1 MFIGVLLRNWQMVLL
16 LVLLFVEGI
25 FYTQGETYYWWY
37 LLEELGADI
46 VMIYIFQF
54 TGVVLEVC
62 YFISY
67 YCTYGRIWLRLTT
80 RF

>member
-1 MFIGVLLRNWQMVLL
+1 MLLGVLLRNWQMVMLL
-16 LVLLFVEGI
+16 LLLFVEGI

-37 LLEELGADI
+37 LEELGANLA
-46 VMIYIFQF
+46 MIYIVQF

-67 YCTYGRIWLRLTT
+67 YC
-80 RF
+80 